1 MHNSRFSPTAAH
13 PPWSGI
19 LQAISYGPA
28 CPQQFPANMDNMT
41 ESLDK
46 MTRQYWQYLTR
57 VKDSITHQAEDCL
70 YLNIFRPH
78 NVSGSIIIILYKG
91 SHKIWDI
98 FFCNYKGVSE
108 WDIIIL
114 G

>member
-78 NVSGSIIIILYKG
+78 NVSGSIIFIYKV
-91 SHKIWDI
+91 SHKI
-98 FFCNYKGVSE
+98 
-108 WDIIIL
+108 
-114 G
+114 